1 MYQSETK
8 HLLNRFV
15 VDSALVSSSRSPR
28 HEQIVST
35 CFQRVG
41 DTVTK
46 ESPARKKTPQDSLRS
61 KSGYNPMHLVARV
74 LYGIKPPSNRRIRTS
89 LSRNLDKKKEVRPI
103 KATSCSATPSEIRSI
118 SGDLPRN
125 ASGSRA
131 ASTFDNVRPI
141 GTSLAQSI
149 SKSISLEVPIDAP
162 ELVQ

>member
-61 KSGYNPMHLVARV
+61 KSGYNPMHV

-103 KATSCSATPSEIRSI
+103 KATSCSATPSEIRRSAAI
-118 SGDLPRN
+118 YLEMHLD
-125 ASGSRA
+125 RA
-131 ASTFDNVRPI
+131 QLRRLTMCDP
-141 GTSLAQSI
+141 LAQV
-149 SKSISLEVPIDAP
+149 LPNLLAN
-162 ELVQ
+162 LFRWRCQ